1 MHTKMDGVMQLL
13 QRLKELGTHMT
24 TTTTKRWIW
33 IFSTGLAVGLILGTQ
48 SAYYSIIKDCKVM
61 GMFRYGDAPMSC
73 TYHLVTIP
81 VYDSIPMDKP
91 KEKKK

>member
-1 MHTKMDGVMQLL
+1 MQLKR
-13 QRLKELGTHMT
+13 RLSVLRRTSMNT
-24 TTTTKRWIW
+24 TTIKRWIW
-33 IFSTGLAVGLILGTQ
+33 VFSTGLAFGIIIGGQT
-48 SAYYSIIKDCKVM
+48 AYWSIIKDCKVM

-81 VYDSIPMDKP
+81 MQQAEPEVKP

>member
-1 MHTKMDGVMQLL
+1 MQLKR
-13 QRLKELGTHMT
+13 RLTGLRRALISMT
-24 TTTTKRWIW
+24 TIKRWVW
-33 IFSTGLAVGLILGTQ
+33 VFSSGLAIGILLGSW
-48 SAYYSIIKDCKVM
+48 SAYSSIIKDCKVM

-81 VYDSIPMDKP
+81 MQSTAHEEKP

>member
-1 MHTKMDGVMQLL
+1 MQLKPQL
-13 QRLKELGTHMT
+13 SALRKTLTMPQTV
-24 TTTTKRWIW
+24 KRWVW
-33 IFSTGLAVGLILGTQ
+33 VFSTGLAVGLLLGTQ
-48 SAYYSIIKDCKVM
+48 SAYWGIIKDCKVM

-81 VYDSIPMDKP
+81 TPQPEEKP

>member
-1 MHTKMDGVMQLL
+1 MMQLK
-13 QRLKELGTHMT
+13 QRLKEQGIFLME
-24 TTTTKRWIW
+24 TTKPITEIVKRWVW
-33 IFSTGLAVGLILGTQ
+33 VFSTGLALGLILGTQ
-48 SAYYSIIKDCKVM
+48 SAYFSIVKDCKVM

-73 TYHLVTIP
+73 TYHLISIP